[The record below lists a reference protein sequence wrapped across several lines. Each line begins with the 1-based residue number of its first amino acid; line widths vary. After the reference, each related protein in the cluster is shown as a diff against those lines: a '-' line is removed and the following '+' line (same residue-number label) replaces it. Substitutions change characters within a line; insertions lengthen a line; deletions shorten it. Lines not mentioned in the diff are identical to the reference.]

1 MERLQNTDMPLS
13 SLMGIRQSIM
23 FDDNSTN
30 VKLQSKKKLEELNN
44 MMLMRQQSVHA
55 ARLIREDINNNLIN
69 KLKKVLSKKFS
80 LTREEYI
87 VLIDKFNL
95 KNRTLDRSTIIKM
108 IQSLNIQKKYND
120 NKDYKQKTASKQQ
133 GLLNTYN
140 SKGSNKII
148 LNEPDDELFKDNSVE
163 KSFDDKLQELIN
175 MRTPQDGNKISLNS
189 NNYKPNINSKQT
201 NNIVNNKPISNVSD
215 KPVINS
221 SLKNVNLVKDNNF
234 NSYDISK
241 PLNNMGDEIYFPPP
255 NRDKNDDTSDDVEN
269 KANSLQNNRIQ
280 LNNTSNFKSNTNDSS
295 FERSTFNKKPLSNMP
310 FANSNNNTSGN
321 ESKSTEYNI
330 KESLQQIFDNMQ
342 PREEKQIN
350 NEYEF
355 NIMANIID
363 NKSKNNTVRD
373 SFQFEINYNGKTN
386 INYIK
391 RVELIS
397 CFINE
402 NFYRKNNFKDSPYFF
417 IKIKEFPDVLYLN
430 GSSVGGFCQ
439 IIWEKKGNYYNYIN
453 TDKLFGVYKPSTE
466 IELNKLTM
474 EFYDHNGNIL
484 KELKSTESD
493 QFNIVLKIVSEKPL

>member
-55 ARLIREDINNNLIN
+55 ARLIREDINNSLIN

-80 LTREEYI
+80 LTREDYI

-95 KNRTLDRSTIIKM
+95 KNRKLDRSTIIKM
-108 IQSLNIQKKYND
+108 IESLNIQKKYND
-120 NKDYKQKTASKQQ
+120 KKDFKQKTLEKQHN
-133 GLLNTYN
+133 LNSYN
-140 SKGSNKII
+140 SKNSNKII
-148 LNEPDDELFKDNSVE
+148 FNEPDDELFKDNSVE

-189 NNYKPNINSKQT
+189 TNYKPSINSKEH
-201 NNIVNNKPISNVSD
+201 NNMIVNKPDINYSNKNFNIA
-215 KPVINS
+215 
-221 SLKNVNLVKDNNF
+221 KDNSF
-234 NSYDISK
+234 NNYDISK
-241 PLNNMGDEIYFPPP
+241 PVNNMGNEIYFPPP
-255 NRDKNDDTSDDVEN
+255 NRDKNNDNTDDVKN
-269 KANSLQNNRIQ
+269 KANSLQNNRIN
-280 LNNTSNFKSNTNDSS
+280 LNDNNNFKSITNNSS
-295 FERSTFNKKPLSNMP
+295 IENKEFNQSPLPNVPLSNSKNKTIG
-310 FANSNNNTSGN
+310 F
-321 ESKSTEYNI
+321 ESKITDDNI
-330 KESLQQIFDNMQ
+330 KESLQKIFDNMQ
-342 PREEKQIN
+342 PKEEKQIN

-363 NKSKNNTVRD
+363 NKSKNNVVRD
-373 SFQFEINYNGKTN
+373 SFQFEINYNGNTN
-386 INYIK
+386 INSIK

-417 IKIKEFPDVLYLN
+417 VKIKEFPDVLYLN

-453 TDKLFGVYKPSTE
+453 TDKLFGVYKPQTNV
-466 IELNKLTM
+466 ELNKLTM

-493 QFNIVLKIVSEKPL
+493 QFNIVLKIVAENPL

>member
-44 MMLMRQQSVHA
+44 MMLMRQQSVHT
-55 ARLIREDINNNLIN
+55 ARLIREDINNSLIN
-69 KLKKVLSKKFS
+69 KLKKVLSKKFII
-80 LTREEYI
+80 TREEYI

-95 KNRTLDRSTIIKM
+95 KNRTLDRSTIIRM

-140 SKGSNKII
+140 SKSSNKII
-148 LNEPDDELFKDNSVE
+148 LTEPDDELFKDNSVE

-175 MRTPQDGNKISLNS
+175 NRTPQDGNKISLNS
-189 NNYKPNINSKQT
+189 NNYNPAINSKQ
-201 NNIVNNKPISNVSD
+201 NIETVVNKPNSNSSD
-215 KPVINS
+215 KPVIKS

-241 PLNNMGDEIYFPPP
+241 PVNNMGDEIYFPPP
-255 NRDKNDDTSDDVEN
+255 NRDKNDEESNDVEHKN
-269 KANSLQNNRIQ
+269 HSLQNNRIH
-280 LNNTSNFKSNTNDSS
+280 LNNTSDFKSNAKDSS
-295 FERSTFNKKPLSNMP
+295 FERRTFNQKPLSNMP
-310 FANSNNNTSGN
+310 FANSNNKTIVN
-321 ESKSTEYNI
+321 ESKSTQDNI

-342 PREEKQIN
+342 PRQEKQIT

-386 INYIK
+386 INSIK

-453 TDKLFGVYKPSTE
+453 TDKLFGVYKPTTE

-493 QFNIVLKIVSEKPL
+493 QFNIVLKIVAENQL

>member
-1 MERLQNTDMPLS
+1 
-13 SLMGIRQSIM
+13 
-23 FDDNSTN
+23 
-30 VKLQSKKKLEELNN
+30 
-44 MMLMRQQSVHA
+44 
-55 ARLIREDINNNLIN
+55 
-69 KLKKVLSKKFS
+69 
-80 LTREEYI
+80 
-87 VLIDKFNL
+87 
-95 KNRTLDRSTIIKM
+95 
-108 IQSLNIQKKYND
+108 
-120 NKDYKQKTASKQQ
+120 
-133 GLLNTYN
+133 
-140 SKGSNKII
+140 
-148 LNEPDDELFKDNSVE
+148 
-163 KSFDDKLQELIN
+163 
-175 MRTPQDGNKISLNS
+175 
-189 NNYKPNINSKQT
+189 
-201 NNIVNNKPISNVSD
+201 
-215 KPVINS
+215 
-221 SLKNVNLVKDNNF
+221 
-234 NSYDISK
+234 
-241 PLNNMGDEIYFPPP
+241 MGDEIYFPPP
-255 NRDKNDDTSDDVEN
+255 NRDKNDDTSDNVEN

-295 FERSTFNKKPLSNMP
+295 VESKTFNQKPLSNMP
-310 FANSNNNTSGN
+310 FANSNNNTSSN
-321 ESKSTEYNI
+321 ESKSTEDNI

-386 INYIK
+386 INSIK

-417 IKIKEFPDVLYLN
+417 IKIKEFPDILYLN

-453 TDKLFGVYKPSTE
+453 TDKLFGVYKPSSE

-493 QFNIVLKIVSEKPL
+493 QFNIVLKIVAEKPL